1 MNPEDKDAVMGLLL
15 KNRNRANEAGNVELR
30 DLIDAGIAFVEVA

>member
-15 KNRNRANEAGNVELR
+15 KNRNRANEAGDTETR
-30 DLIDAGIAFVEVA
+30 DLIDQSISFVEVV